1 MEARWL
7 LHQPKEQTMSTVK
20 NSLKLI
26 FRLVLASIA
35 MLIAYIGSTLLIDQS
50 EMTMTPEDASWAG
63 VALVLVSMINALVL
77 AYPIFRS
84 RWHGL
89 KLIGAVFL
97 VQFGVETFLTQIE
110 SLYFNRALQIEA
122 SEMIGLVAAGAVR
135 ALIFAPLAVWFLG
148 RMKGPGKPEEKM
160 PALQVSAWVWRC
172 AGLTILYPIVYFLFG
187 YYVAW
192 QWDETRLFYSGT
204 RDILPLVTHFRGAF
218 ASDPY
223 FIPFQLM
230 RGAIWTA
237 LAMLIV
243 NMMKAKRWESA
254 LAVALIFAGLLSSG
268 IGLFPNP
275 YMPPM
280 VRQSH
285 FYELMSSMLLFGG
298 IAGWTLHRKKQ
309 QSGQTQTAKAI
320 QSPNVSAEAR

>member
-1 MEARWL
+1 
-7 LHQPKEQTMSTVK
+7 MSQIK
-20 NSLKLI
+20 K
-26 FRLVLASIA
+26 FLVLLVHLILASVA
-35 MLIAYIGSTLLIDQS
+35 MSIAYIVSTFFIS
-50 EMTMTPEDASWAG
+50 SPEPTITPEEASWAG
-63 VALVLVSMINALVL
+63 IALFLVSIINALVL
-77 AYPIFRS
+77 SYPILRS

-110 SLYFNRALQIEA
+110 SLYFNRILQITP
-122 SEMIGLVAAGAVR
+122 SEMIGLVLSGAVR

-148 RMKGPGKPEEKM
+148 RMKGTAKPEEKI
-160 PALQVSAWVWRC
+160 PVLPVSAWIWHF
-172 AGLTILYPIVYFLFG
+172 AGLTVLYPIIYFLFG

-192 QWDETRLFYSGT
+192 QWEDTRLFYTGT
-204 RDILPLVTHFRGAF
+204 RDILPLITHFREGF

-230 RGAIWTA
+230 RGALWTMF
-237 LAMLIV
+237 AMLIV
-243 NMMKAKRWESA
+243 NMMKAKRWESV

-268 IGLFPNP
+268 IALFPNP

-285 FYELMSSMLLFGG
+285 FYEILSSMLLFGG
-298 IAGWTLHRKKQ
+298 VAGWTLYRRKQ
-309 QSGQTQTAKAI
+309 QSGQAQIIKQTQGSNMKVE
-320 QSPNVSAEAR
+320 PR

>member
-1 MEARWL
+1 M
-7 LHQPKEQTMSTVK
+7 PTVK

-26 FRLVLASIA
+26 FRLALTSIA
-35 MLIAYIGSTLLIDQS
+35 MLIAYIASTLLIDQS
-50 EMTMTPEDASWAG
+50 EMTMSPEEASWAG
-63 VALVLVSMINALVL
+63 VALVLVSTINALVL
-77 AYPIFRS
+77 AYPILRS

-110 SLYFNRALQIEA
+110 SLYFNWAFQIEA
-122 SEMIGLVAAGAVR
+122 GEMIRLISAGAVR

-148 RMKGPGKPEEKM
+148 RMRRREQSDKNTSSMNSPE
-160 PALQVSAWVWRC
+160 WVWRF
-172 AGLTILYPIVYFLFG
+172 AGLTVLYPIVYFLFG

-192 QWDETRLFYSGT
+192 QWEETRLFYSGT

-218 ASDPY
+218 TSDPY

-230 RGAIWTA
+230 RGALWTA
-237 LAMLIV
+237 FAMLIV
-243 NMMKAKRWESA
+243 NMMNAKRWESA

-275 YMPPM
+275 YMPPI

-298 IAGWTLHRKKQ
+298 IAGWILYGKNQKNVQKQ
-309 QSGQTQTAKAI
+309 IIKTTPK
-320 QSPNVSAEAR
+320 PNISVEAR

>member
-1 MEARWL
+1 
-7 LHQPKEQTMSTVK
+7 MSQIK
-20 NSLKLI
+20 NSLVLVI
-26 FRLVLASIA
+26 RLALASIA
-35 MLIAYIGSTLLIDQS
+35 MSIAYIISTFFINQP
-50 EMTMTPEDASWAG
+50 EVAMTPEEASAAG
-63 VALVLVSMINALVL
+63 SALFLVSAINALAL
-77 AYPIFRS
+77 SYPILRS
-84 RWHGL
+84 RWHGF
-89 KLIGAVFL
+89 KLIGVVFL

-110 SLYFNRALQIEA
+110 SLYFNQALQIEA
-122 SEMIGLVAAGAVR
+122 SEMIGLVSAGAVR

-148 RMKGPGKPEEKM
+148 RIKRREQFEEKTSAM
-160 PALQVSAWVWRC
+160 NNPAWVWRF

-192 QWDETRLFYSGT
+192 QWEETRLFYSGT

-223 FIPFQLM
+223 FVPFQLM
-230 RGAIWTA
+230 RGALWTA
-237 LAMLIV
+237 FAMLIV
-243 NMMKAKRWESA
+243 NMMSAKRWESA
-254 LAVALIFAGLLSSG
+254 LAVALIFAGTLSSG

-285 FYELMSSMLLFGG
+285 FYELMSSMLLFGA

-309 QSGQTQTAKAI
+309 QSEQKQTAKAI
-320 QSPNVSAEAR
+320 QNPNVGVEAR

>member
-1 MEARWL
+1 
-7 LHQPKEQTMSTVK
+7 MSQIK
-20 NSLKLI
+20 K
-26 FRLVLASIA
+26 FLVLLVHLILASVA
-35 MLIAYIGSTLLIDQS
+35 MSIAYIVSTFFIS
-50 EMTMTPEDASWAG
+50 SPEPTMTPEEASWAG
-63 VALVLVSMINALVL
+63 IALFLVSIINALVL
-77 AYPIFRS
+77 SYPILRS
-84 RWHGL
+84 QWYGL

-110 SLYFNRALQIEA
+110 SLYFNRILQITP
-122 SEMIGLVAAGAVR
+122 SEMIGLVLSGAIR

-148 RMKGPGKPEEKM
+148 RMKGTAKPEEKI
-160 PALQVSAWVWRC
+160 PVLPVSAWIWRF
-172 AGLTILYPIVYFLFG
+172 AGLTVLYPIIYFLFG

-192 QWDETRLFYSGT
+192 QWEDTRLFYTGT
-204 RDILPLVTHFRGAF
+204 RDILPLITHFREGF

-230 RGAIWTA
+230 RGALWTTF
-237 LAMLIV
+237 AMLIV

-285 FYELMSSMLLFGG
+285 FYEILSSMLLFGG
-298 IAGWTLHRKKQ
+298 VAGWTLYRRKQ
-309 QSGQTQTAKAI
+309 QSGRAQIIKQTQG
-320 QSPNVSAEAR
+320 SNLNVEAR

>member
-1 MEARWL
+1 
-7 LHQPKEQTMSTVK
+7 MSTIK

-35 MLIAYIGSTLLIDQS
+35 MLIAYIASTLLIDQS
-50 EMTMTPEDASWAG
+50 EMTMSPEEASWAG
-63 VALVLVSMINALVL
+63 VALVLVSMINALIL

-89 KLIGAVFL
+89 KLIRAVFL

-110 SLYFNRALQIEA
+110 SLYFNQALQITA
-122 SEMIGLVAAGAVR
+122 SEMIGLVSAGAVR

-148 RMKGPGKPEEKM
+148 RIKRREQSEEKT
-160 PALQVSAWVWRC
+160 PAMNFPAWVWRF
-172 AGLTILYPIVYFLFG
+172 AGLTVLYPIVYFLFG

-192 QWDETRLFYSGT
+192 QWEETRLFYSGT
-204 RDILPLVTHFRGAF
+204 RDILPLVTHFQGAF

-223 FIPFQLM
+223 FLPFQLM
-230 RGAIWTA
+230 RGALWTA
-237 LAMLIV
+237 FAMLIV
-243 NMMKAKRWESA
+243 NMMNAKRWESA

-280 VRQSH
+280 IRQSH
-285 FYELMSSMLLFGG
+285 FYELMSSMLLFGA

-309 QSGQTQTAKAI
+309 QSGQKETTKAI
-320 QSPNVSAEAR
+320 QSPNVSAGAR

>member
-1 MEARWL
+1 
-7 LHQPKEQTMSTVK
+7 MSQIK
-20 NSLKLI
+20 K
-26 FRLVLASIA
+26 FLVLLVHLILASVA
-35 MLIAYIGSTLLIDQS
+35 MSIAYIVSTFFIS
-50 EMTMTPEDASWAG
+50 SPEPTMTPEEASWAG
-63 VALVLVSMINALVL
+63 IALLLVSIINALVL
-77 AYPIFRS
+77 SYPILRS

-110 SLYFNRALQIEA
+110 SLYFNRILQITP
-122 SEMIGLVAAGAVR
+122 SEMIGLVLSGAVR

-148 RMKGPGKPEEKM
+148 RMKGTAKPEEKI
-160 PALQVSAWVWRC
+160 PVLPVSAWIWHF
-172 AGLTILYPIVYFLFG
+172 AGLTVLYPIIYFLFG

-192 QWDETRLFYSGT
+192 QWEETRLFYTGT
-204 RDILPLVTHFRGAF
+204 RDILPLITHFREGF

-230 RGAIWTA
+230 RGALWTTF
-237 LAMLIV
+237 AMLIV

-275 YMPPM
+275 YMPPV

-285 FYELMSSMLLFGG
+285 FYELLSSMLLFGG
-298 IAGWTLHRKKQ
+298 VAGWTLHRKKQ
-309 QSGQTQTAKAI
+309 ESGKTQSINTTQG
-320 QSPNVSAEAR
+320 SNVHAGVR

>member
-1 MEARWL
+1 
-7 LHQPKEQTMSTVK
+7 MSQIK
-20 NSLKLI
+20 K
-26 FRLVLASIA
+26 FLVLLVRLILTSVA
-35 MLIAYIGSTLLIDQS
+35 MSIAYIVSTFFIS
-50 EMTMTPEDASWAG
+50 SPEPTMTPEEASAAG
-63 VALVLVSMINALVL
+63 IALFLVSAINALVL
-77 AYPIFRS
+77 AYPILHS

-110 SLYFNRALQIEA
+110 SLYFNRTLQITP
-122 SEMIGLVAAGAVR
+122 SEMIGLVLSGAIR

-148 RMKGPGKPEEKM
+148 RMKGTARPEEKI
-160 PALQVSAWVWRC
+160 PVLPVSAWIWHF
-172 AGLTILYPIVYFLFG
+172 AGLTILYPIIYFLFG

-192 QWDETRLFYSGT
+192 QWEETRLFYSGT
-204 RDILPLVTHFRGAF
+204 RDILPLITHFREGF

-230 RGAIWTA
+230 RGALWTA
-237 LAMLIV
+237 LALLIV
-243 NMMKAKRWESA
+243 NMMNAKRWESA

-275 YMPPM
+275 YMPTI

-285 FYELMSSMLLFGG
+285 FYELLSSMLLFGG
-298 IAGWTLHRKKQ
+298 VAGWMLYRKKQ
-309 QSGQTQTAKAI
+309 QSGREQVI
-320 QSPNVSAEAR
+320 NENQSPSLRVKAR

>member
-1 MEARWL
+1 
-7 LHQPKEQTMSTVK
+7 MSTVK

-26 FRLVLASIA
+26 FRLGLAFIA
-35 MLIAYIGSTLLIDQS
+35 MLIAYIASTLLIDQS
-50 EMTMTPEDASWAG
+50 EMTMSPEEASWAG
-63 VALVLVSMINALVL
+63 IALVLVSMINALVL
-77 AYPIFRS
+77 AYPILHS

-110 SLYFNRALQIEA
+110 SLYFNRALQIEG
-122 SEMIGLVAAGAVR
+122 SEMLGLVSAGAVR

-148 RMKGPGKPEEKM
+148 RLKRREQSEEKTPSM
-160 PALQVSAWVWRC
+160 NFPAWVWRF
-172 AGLTILYPIVYFLFG
+172 AGLTVLYPIVYFLFG

-192 QWDETRLFYSGT
+192 QWEETRLFYSGT

-230 RGAIWTA
+230 RSALWTA
-237 LAMLIV
+237 FAMLIV
-243 NMMKAKRWESA
+243 NMMNAKRWESA
-254 LAVALIFAGLLSSG
+254 LAVAFIFAGLLSSG

-285 FYELMSSMLLFGG
+285 FYNLMSSMLLFGG

-309 QSGQTQTAKAI
+309 QSEQAQIMNAA
-320 QSPNVSAEAR
+320 QNPNISVKVR

>member
-1 MEARWL
+1 MF
-7 LHQPKEQTMSTVK
+7 TVK

-26 FRLVLASIA
+26 FRLALASIA
-35 MLIAYIGSTLLIDQS
+35 MLIAYIASTLLIDQS
-50 EMTMTPEDASWAG
+50 EMTMSPEEASWAG
-63 VALVLVSMINALVL
+63 VALVLVSTINALVL
-77 AYPIFRS
+77 AYPILRS

-110 SLYFNRALQIEA
+110 SLYFNRAFQIEA
-122 SEMIGLVAAGAVR
+122 GEMIRLISAGAVR

-148 RMKGPGKPEEKM
+148 RMRRREQSDKNTSSMNSPE
-160 PALQVSAWVWRC
+160 WVWRF
-172 AGLTILYPIVYFLFG
+172 AGLTVLYPIVYFLFG

-192 QWDETRLFYSGT
+192 QWEETRLFYSGT

-230 RGAIWTA
+230 RGALWTA
-237 LAMLIV
+237 FAMLIV
-243 NMMKAKRWESA
+243 NMMNAKRWESA

-275 YMPPM
+275 YMPTI

-285 FYELMSSMLLFGG
+285 FYELLSSMLLFGG
-298 IAGWTLHRKKQ
+298 IAGWTLFHRKQ
-309 QSGQTQTAKAI
+309 QSGRERIVTATQN
-320 QSPNVSAEAR
+320 PNISAEIR

>member
-1 MEARWL
+1 
-7 LHQPKEQTMSTVK
+7 MSTVK
-20 NSLKLI
+20 NSLILF
-26 FRLVLASIA
+26 FRLVLATIA
-35 MLIAYIGSTLLIDQS
+35 MLIAYVASTLLIDQS
-50 EMTMTPEDASWAG
+50 EMTMTPEEANWAG
-63 VALVLVSMINALVL
+63 IALVLVSTINALVL
-77 AYPIFRS
+77 AYPILRS

-122 SEMIGLVAAGAVR
+122 SEMIGLVSAGAVR

-148 RMKGPGKPEEKM
+148 MMKRHEQSDEKT
-160 PALQVSAWVWRC
+160 PAMNIPAWVWRF
-172 AGLTILYPIVYFLFG
+172 AGLTVLYPIIYFLFG

-192 QWDETRLFYSGT
+192 QWEETRLFYSGT

-223 FIPFQLM
+223 FIPFQLV
-230 RGAIWTA
+230 RGTLWTA
-237 LAMLIV
+237 FAMLIV
-243 NMMKAKRWESA
+243 NMMNAKRWESA

-298 IAGWTLHRKKQ
+298 IAGWALHRKKQ
-309 QSGQTQTAKAI
+309 QSEQKQTAKGT
-320 QSPNVSAEAR
+320 QNPNVSVEAR

>member
-1 MEARWL
+1 
-7 LHQPKEQTMSTVK
+7 MSTVK

-35 MLIAYIGSTLLIDQS
+35 MLIAYIGSTFLIDQS
-50 EMTMTPEDASWAG
+50 EMTMSPEEASWAG
-63 VALVLVSMINALVL
+63 IALVLVSMINALVL
-77 AYPIFRS
+77 AYPIFHS

-122 SEMIGLVAAGAVR
+122 SEMIGLVSAGAVR

-148 RMKGPGKPEEKM
+148 RMKGSGKTEEKM
-160 PALQVSAWVWRC
+160 PALRISSWIWRF
-172 AGLTILYPIVYFLFG
+172 AGLTVLYPIVYFLFG

-192 QWDETRLFYSGT
+192 QWEETRLFYSGT
-204 RDILPLVTHFRGAF
+204 TDILPLITHFRGAF
-218 ASDPY
+218 TSDPY

-230 RGAIWTA
+230 RGALWTA
-237 LAMLIV
+237 FAMLIV
-243 NMMKAKRWESA
+243 NMMNAKRWESA

-285 FYELMSSMLLFGG
+285 FYELMSSMLLFGA

-309 QSGQTQTAKAI
+309 QSGQTQTAKTI
-320 QSPNVSAEAR
+320 QSPNVSVETR

>member
-1 MEARWL
+1 
-7 LHQPKEQTMSTVK
+7 MSQIK
-20 NSLKLI
+20 K
-26 FRLVLASIA
+26 FLVLLVHLILASVA
-35 MLIAYIGSTLLIDQS
+35 MSIAYIVSTFFIS
-50 EMTMTPEDASWAG
+50 SPEPTMTPEEASWAG
-63 VALVLVSMINALVL
+63 IALLLVSIINALVL
-77 AYPIFRS
+77 SYPILRS

-110 SLYFNRALQIEA
+110 SLYFNRILQITP
-122 SEMIGLVAAGAVR
+122 SEMIGLVLSGAVR

-148 RMKGPGKPEEKM
+148 RMKGTAKPEEKI
-160 PALQVSAWVWRC
+160 PVLPVSAWIWHF
-172 AGLTILYPIVYFLFG
+172 AGLTVLYPIIYFLFG

-192 QWDETRLFYSGT
+192 QWEETRLFYTGT
-204 RDILPLVTHFRGAF
+204 KDILPLITHFREGF

-230 RGAIWTA
+230 RGALWTTF
-237 LAMLIV
+237 AMLIV

-285 FYELMSSMLLFGG
+285 FYEILSSMLLFGG
-298 IAGWTLHRKKQ
+298 VAGWTLYRRKQ
-309 QSGQTQTAKAI
+309 QSGQAQIIKQTQG
-320 QSPNVSAEAR
+320 SNMNVEAR

>member
-1 MEARWL
+1 L
-7 LHQPKEQTMSTVK
+7 S
-20 NSLKLI
+20 
-26 FRLVLASIA
+26 
-35 MLIAYIGSTLLIDQS
+35 
-50 EMTMTPEDASWAG
+50 
-63 VALVLVSMINALVL
+63 
-77 AYPIFRS
+77 YPILRS

-110 SLYFNRALQIEA
+110 SLYFNRILQITP
-122 SEMIGLVAAGAVR
+122 SEMIGLVLSGAVR

-148 RMKGPGKPEEKM
+148 RMKGTAKPEEKI
-160 PALQVSAWVWRC
+160 PVLPVSAWIWHF
-172 AGLTILYPIVYFLFG
+172 AGLTVLYPIIYFLFG

-192 QWDETRLFYSGT
+192 QWEETRLFYTGT
-204 RDILPLVTHFRGAF
+204 KDILPLITHFREGF

-230 RGAIWTA
+230 RGALWTTF
-237 LAMLIV
+237 AMLIV

-285 FYELMSSMLLFGG
+285 FYEILSSMLLFGG
-298 IAGWTLHRKKQ
+298 VAGWTLYRRKQ
-309 QSGQTQTAKAI
+309 QSGQAQIIKQTQG
-320 QSPNVSAEAR
+320 SNMNVEAR

>member
-1 MEARWL
+1 E
-7 LHQPKEQTMSTVK
+7 
-20 NSLKLI
+20 
-26 FRLVLASIA
+26 
-35 MLIAYIGSTLLIDQS
+35 
-50 EMTMTPEDASWAG
+50 
-63 VALVLVSMINALVL
+63 
-77 AYPIFRS
+77 
-84 RWHGL
+84 
-89 KLIGAVFL
+89 
-97 VQFGVETFLTQIE
+97 
-110 SLYFNRALQIEA
+110 
-122 SEMIGLVAAGAVR
+122 
-135 ALIFAPLAVWFLG
+135 
-148 RMKGPGKPEEKM
+148 
-160 PALQVSAWVWRC
+160 
-172 AGLTILYPIVYFLFG
+172 
-187 YYVAW
+187 
-192 QWDETRLFYSGT
+192 ETRLFYSGT

>member
-1 MEARWL
+1 
-7 LHQPKEQTMSTVK
+7 MSQIK
-20 NSLKLI
+20 NSLVLVTRLI
-26 FRLVLASIA
+26 LASIA
-35 MLIAYIGSTLLIDQS
+35 MLIAYIASTFLIDQS
-50 EMTMTPEDASWAG
+50 EMTMSPEEASWAG
-63 VALVLVSMINALVL
+63 VALFLVSAINALVL

-122 SEMIGLVAAGAVR
+122 SEMIGLVSAGAVR

-148 RMKGPGKPEEKM
+148 RMKRREQFEEKT
-160 PALQVSAWVWRC
+160 PALNFPAWVLRF
-172 AGLTILYPIVYFLFG
+172 AGLTVLYPIVYFLFG

-192 QWDETRLFYSGT
+192 QWEETRLFYSGT

-230 RGAIWTA
+230 RGALWTA
-237 LAMLIV
+237 FALLIV
-243 NMMKAKRWESA
+243 NMMNAKRWESA

-298 IAGWTLHRKKQ
+298 VAGWTLHRKKQ
-309 QSGQTQTAKAI
+309 QSEQKQTAKAI
-320 QSPNVSAEAR
+320 QNPNVGIEAR